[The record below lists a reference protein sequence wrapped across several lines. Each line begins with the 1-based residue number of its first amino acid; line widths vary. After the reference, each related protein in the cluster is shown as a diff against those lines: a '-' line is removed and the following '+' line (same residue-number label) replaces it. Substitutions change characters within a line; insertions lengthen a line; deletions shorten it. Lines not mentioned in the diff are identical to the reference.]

1 MQDTSFWSLKLGD
14 LLMISAVGLSP
25 LIAVL
30 LQKWFEKVGSTHQ
43 QRLWIFRTIMS
54 LRSAPLEPGHVQ
66 ALNMITLDFKGKQYA
81 QVRRHWEIYLKHL
94 SIPATDPNW
103 NQKRG
108 ELLANLLVEMGK
120 QLGFKFDSTHVTAEF
135 YRPQLPSACHY
146 GCAGNPFLTFSDLC
160 QHLPFLARKSPSS
173 SPASLQNF
181 STSRHPPLSIGALS
195 IRIYLTS
202 NFYGV
207 CA

>member
-43 QRLWIFRTIMS
+43 QRLWIFRTLMS
-54 LRSAPLEPGHVQ
+54 LRSAPLEPSHVQ
-66 ALNMITLDFKGKQYA
+66 ALNMITLDFRGKRYA

-120 QLGFKFDSTHVTAEF
+120 QLGFKFDTTHVTAEF
-135 YRPQLPSACHY
+135 YRPQYHNKVQQELDEIRVT
-146 GCAGNPFLTFSDLC
+146 FLQIL
-160 QHLPFLARKSPSS
+160 RKESFFPVLLF
-173 SPASLQNF
+173 PGKPQAN
-181 STSRHPPLSIGALS
+181 AL
-195 IRIYLTS
+195 RIELEP
-202 NFYGV
+202 V
-207 CA
+207 VEAPKA